1 MFLRR
6 TEFSRTLF
14 ILIKRVSGCLLSCKF
29 STFRKGFVKF
39 LEAVRRLVV
48 LV

>member
-6 TEFSRTLF
+6 TEFRCTLF
-14 ILIKRVSGCLLSCKF
+14 ILIKRVSGCLLSRKF
-29 STFRKGFVKF
+29 STFGKGFVKF
-39 LEAVRRLVV
+39 LEVVRRLVV